1 LKFFLIKST
10 GIFGAQFNTKTMKE
24 IKVQHPETFEYY
36 FDNFMGLFIVF
47 LNISLLVIIIYYII
61 RLYRKIIKYLDK
73 KNDI

>member
-1 LKFFLIKST
+1 
-10 GIFGAQFNTKTMKE
+10 MKE